1 MIQLEKVTKEY
12 LKKDKTKIRVLDEIT
27 LTIGKGEMLALLGA
41 NGSGKSTLMKCLCG
55 VLSLSEGTITV
66 DGQDVFKKR
75 KQLVKNM
82 GVVFNQKPSF
92 IADLS
97 VSDNLKF
104 FQAIYGIS
112 KTDFERNLTFLDGYL
127 HFIELLEKPYR
138 KLSFGER
145 VKCEL
150 VSVLLHDPEYIYL
163 DEPTI
168 GLDYNAKKGLYNLVA
183 ELKRQGKTIII
194 ITHEVDYIEGVCD
207 RAVILRAGK
216 VCYEGNPRKVTD
228 MVGKSQKLLVK
239 YEVILNEEK
248 AVELKEKA
256 SFANAIEKELQFVL
270 SEGEDSGRLIA
281 DLAETY
287 RIQSLNVEHVS
298 VREVLEDV
306 LKENV

>member
-1 MIQLEKVTKEY
+1 MIQLESVTKEY
-12 LKKDKTKIRVLDEIT
+12 LKKDKTKIKVLDDIS
-27 LTIGKGEMLALLGA
+27 LTINKGEMIALLGA
-41 NGSGKSTLMKCLCG
+41 NGSGKSTLLKCLCG
-55 VLSLSEGTITV
+55 VLSLSGGKITV
-66 DGQDVFKKR
+66 DGLDAFKKR
-75 KQLVKNM
+75 QQLVKSM

-97 VSDNLKF
+97 VRDNLKF

-112 KTDFERNLTFLDGYL
+112 RIDFERNMAFLNGYL
-127 HFIELLEKPYR
+127 HFTELLDKPYR

-216 VCYEGNPRKVTD
+216 ICYEGNPRKVTEK
-228 MVGKSQKLLVK
+228 VGKSQKLLVK
-239 YEVILNEEK
+239 YDEILNDEK
-248 AVELKEKA
+248 ALELEGKATYVNASERELHFVLPEGDCSGVIVEL
-256 SFANAIEKELQFVL
+256 
-270 SEGEDSGRLIA
+270 
-281 DLAETY
+281 AEAY

-298 VREVLEDV
+298 VREVLEEV
-306 LKENV
+306 LKETV